1 MVFLSYITLRK
12 NLFRKDSQYFKQRGY
27 ASTSFMKSPASGTE
41 DKRELNSQQ
50 DAK

>member
-12 NLFRKDSQYFKQRGY
+12 NLFRKDSRYFKQRGY